1 MILTIYLSFLALSVI
16 FIFLGF
22 LLKGK
27 ADIFHFTGFIM
38 LFICGLIMLP
48 INPFGTIE
56 YKTGNTILVD
66 GNLSTTT
73 DVYTSYDNI
82 RMGIILAT
90 LGGLGFASS
99 FFMRERENNE
109 DEE

>member
-1 MILTIYLSFLALSVI
+1 MILTIYLSLLALSVV
-16 FIFLGF
+16 FIGLGF

-38 LFICGLIMLP
+38 IFILGLVMLP

-56 YKTGNTILVD
+56 YQTGSTI
-66 GNLSTTT
+66 STNGSSYIVT
-73 DVYTSYDNI
+73 DVYTTYDNI

-99 FFMRERENNE
+99 FFMRERENNKD
-109 DEE
+109 DE